1 MAMDKGTYV
10 LILEILKPVD
20 VKVGALGVIFF
31 KSGTYAYIGSA
42 MNSLSKRL
50 ERHMKKKKKLHWH
63 LDYLTSLS
71 NVQVKKI
78 FVFRG
83 KRMEEEL
90 STRFSKKYKGIEKFG
105 ASDMK
110 RVNSNLYVVDDKVEE
125 FVISLGGVKIEK
137 NFSSHS

>member
-10 LILEILKPVD
+10 LVLEVLKPID
-20 VKVGALGVIFF
+20 VKVGALGVRFF

-50 ERHMKKKKKLHWH
+50 ERHIRKKKKLHWH
-63 LDYLTSLS
+63 IDYLTSLPD
-71 NVQVKKI
+71 VQIKKI
-78 FVFRG
+78 FIFRG
-83 KRMEEEL
+83 KQIEEEL
-90 STRFSKKYKGIEKFG
+90 STRFSKKYKVIEKFG

-110 RVNSNLYVVDDKVEE
+110 LVDSNLYVVDDKMEE